1 MGTPS
6 TNGHLAY
13 ATATTVRFTPSEAAL
28 VCLVAAS
35 DAKRLVLT
43 APLSSHAAGN
53 LPGVGSRAEVSWGA
67 DEGLRMLPVELLG
80 VQQARVP
87 LWHFRTLGPVEQV
100 QRRSSVRMTLTAPV
114 QVRHYG
120 QIFVGA
126 TLDLSEGGLR
136 CIVTGDSDPTAGD
149 AVDLALF
156 LDDDHNP
163 LRIGATIV
171 RVRRHDPRQVTLVL
185 RFRALSEPDQDQ
197 IRTRVFVEQRNRRAV
212 QQDD

>member
-1 MGTPS
+1 MGTAS
-6 TNGHLAY
+6 SGGHPGY
-13 ATATTVRFTPSEAAL
+13 ATATRVRFMRSETAL

-35 DAKRLVLT
+35 GAKRVVLT
-43 APLSSHAAGN
+43 APVTSAVE
-53 LPGVGSRAEVSWGA
+53 PDVGARAEVSWGA

-80 VQQARVP
+80 VQRARVP

-100 QRRSSVRMTLTAPV
+100 QRRSSVRLALTAPV
-114 QVRHYG
+114 QVRHSG

-126 TLDLSEGGLR
+126 SLDLSEGGLR

-149 AVDLALF
+149 TGDLALF

-163 LRIGATIV
+163 LRIGAMIV

-185 RFRALSEPDQDQ
+185 QFRDLSDQDQDQ
-197 IRTRVFVEQRNRRAV
+197 IRTRVFLEQRNRRAG
-212 QQDD
+212 QQED

>member
-1 MGTPS
+1 MGTP
-6 TNGHLAY
+6 TGGGHPAY
-13 ATATTVRFTPSEAAL
+13 ATATTVRFTPSRAAL

-35 DAKRLVLT
+35 DTKRLVLT
-43 APLSSHAAGN
+43 APLPSQGTGIRA
-53 LPGVGSRAEVSWGA
+53 GVGSRAEVSWGG

-80 VQQARVP
+80 IQQARVP

-100 QRRSSVRMTLTAPV
+100 QRRSSVRMSMTEPV
-114 QVRHYG
+114 QVRHSG
-120 QIFVGA
+120 RIFVGT

-149 AVDLALF
+149 SVELALF

-171 RVRRHDPRQVTLVL
+171 RVLRHDPRQVTLVL
-185 RFRALSEPDQDQ
+185 RFRALAEADQDQ
-197 IRTRVFVEQRNRRAV
+197 IRARVFIEQRNRRAV
-212 QQDD
+212 QED